1 MKRLALLLPLLA
13 LAAGCTTYRV
23 RVLDETGRPVP
34 DAVVVQ
40 ETREWRGCGLSFPF
54 QTGWI
59 VTATDA
65 EGVAVVSDS
74 SSRNGVNWL
83 WAFSPDFFRYCI
95 PRWEDIDVRKTGE
108 LRLSKPVDLGFDE
121 KGRFADPRLVAEIS
135 FSRQLTPPD
144 GKIEVDWKRNPGRE
158 DLAGKL
164 RAFFDRIDAAE
175 TAARALRPPPS
186 ETGSFRL
193 DGIPGGAEKTGPQ
206 WKELLTERG
215 VEWPEDS
222 WVGKAR
228 CAPGILCV
236 RNTQGNLAKVRDIL
250 DSLRSEHPATNS
262 PAASDSHAENAESA
276 ETDLHAEDA
285 E

>member
-1 MKRLALLLPLLA
+1 MKRPLLLLPLLA

-34 DAVVVQ
+34 DALIVQ
-40 ETREWRGCGLSFPF
+40 QTQEWRGCVLHFPF
-54 QTGWI
+54 PTGWI
-59 VTATDA
+59 VTATD
-65 EGVAVVSDS
+65 EKGVAVVSDS
-74 SSRNGVNWL
+74 SSRNGVYYL
-83 WAFSPDFFRYCI
+83 WILSPDFSRYCF
-95 PRWEDIDVRKTGE
+95 PKWEDIDVRKTGE

-121 KGRFADPRLVAEIS
+121 KGRFFDPILFNEIS
-135 FSRQLTPPD
+135 YWSRLMPPD
-144 GKIEVDWKRNPGRE
+144 RKIQVDLKQNPGRE

-164 RAFFDRIDAAE
+164 QSFFDRIDAAE

-186 ETGSFRL
+186 ETRSFRL
-193 DGIPGGAEKTGPQ
+193 DDIPGGAEKTSPE

-250 DSLRSEHPATNS
+250 NSLRSEHPATNS
-262 PAASDSHAENAESA
+262 PAASEPHAESEGAKEPA
-276 ETDLHAEDA
+276 P
-285 E
+285 

>member
-1 MKRLALLLPLLA
+1 MRRLSLLLIILA

-40 ETREWRGCGLSFPF
+40 ETMESHLLSSFP
-54 QTGWI
+54 TGWI

-74 SSRNGVNWL
+74 SSRNGVNSL
-83 WAFSPDFFRYCI
+83 WAFSPDFSRYCI
-95 PRWEDIDVRKTGE
+95 PELEDIDVRKTGE

-121 KGRFADPRLVAEIS
+121 QGHFAAPILLDRIS
-135 FSRQLTPPD
+135 FSRQFTPPD
-144 GKIEVDWKRNPGRE
+144 GKIEVDLERNPGRE

-186 ETGSFRL
+186 ETESFRL

-228 CAPGILCV
+228 CSPGILCV
-236 RNTQGNLAKVRDIL
+236 RNTQDNLAKVRDIL
-250 DSLRSEHPATNS
+250 DSLRSADPATQS
-262 PAASDSHAENAESA
+262 PAGEKSHAESA
-276 ETDLHAEDA
+276 DGAED
-285 E
+285 

>member
-1 MKRLALLLPLLA
+1 MKRLSILLPLLA

-40 ETREWRGCGLSFPF
+40 ETVEWRGCGLRFPF
-54 QTGWI
+54 PTGWI

-74 SSRNGVNWL
+74 SSRNGVNSL
-83 WAFSPDFFRYCI
+83 WAFSPDFSRYCI
-95 PRWEDIDVRKTGE
+95 PKLEAVDVRKTGE

-121 KGRFADPRLVAEIS
+121 KGRFADPRFLAEIS
-135 FSRQLTPPD
+135 HWRRWTPPD
-144 GKIEVDWKRNPGRE
+144 GKIEVDLERNPGRE

-164 RAFFDRIDAAE
+164 QAFFDRIDAAE

-236 RNTQGNLAKVRDIL
+236 RNTQDNLAKVRDIL
-250 DSLRSEHPATNS
+250 ESLRSADPATQS
-262 PAASDSHAENAESA
+262 PAGEKSHAESA
-276 ETDLHAEDA
+276 DGAED
-285 E
+285 

>member
-1 MKRLALLLPLLA
+1 MRKADETYGLIESGDRIAVGVSGGKDSLVLLKA
-13 LAAGCTTYRV
+13 LAAYKMY
-23 RVLDETGRPVP
+23 
-34 DAVVVQ
+34 
-40 ETREWRGCGLSFPF
+40 
-54 QTGWI
+54 I
-59 VTATDA
+59 KK
-65 EGVAVVSDS
+65 
-74 SSRNGVNWL
+74 
-83 WAFSPDFFRYCI
+83 DF
-95 PRWEDIDVRKTGE
+95 E
-108 LRLSKPVDLGFDE
+108 LISLTVDLGFDE
-121 KGRFADPRLVAEIS
+121 KGRFADPRLVDEIS
-135 FSRQLTPPD
+135 FSRQFTPPD

-250 DSLRSEHPATNS
+250 DSLRSEYPATNA
-262 PAASDSHAENAESA
+262 PAASEPHADSGEGAKEPAP
-276 ETDLHAEDA
+276 
-285 E
+285 

>member
-13 LAAGCTTYRV
+13 LATGCTTYRV
-23 RVLDETGRPVP
+23 RVLDEAGRPVP

-40 ETREWRGCGLSFPF
+40 ETMESHLLSSFP
-54 QTGWI
+54 TGWI

-74 SSRNGVNWL
+74 SSRNGVNSL
-83 WAFSPDFFRYCI
+83 WAFSPDFSRYCI
-95 PRWEDIDVRKTGE
+95 PELEDIDVRKTGE

-121 KGRFADPRLVAEIS
+121 NGRFVDPRLVDEIS
-135 FSRQLTPPD
+135 FSRLFTPPD

-164 RAFFDRIDAAE
+164 RAFFNRIDAAE

-215 VEWPEDS
+215 VAWPEDS

-228 CAPGILCV
+228 CSPGILCV
-236 RNTQGNLAKVRDIL
+236 RNTQDNLAKVRDIL
-250 DSLRSEHPATNS
+250 DSLRSADPSTNAPAT
-262 PAASDSHAENAESA
+262 PATHAESA
-276 ETDLHAEDA
+276 DGAKEPAP
-285 E
+285 